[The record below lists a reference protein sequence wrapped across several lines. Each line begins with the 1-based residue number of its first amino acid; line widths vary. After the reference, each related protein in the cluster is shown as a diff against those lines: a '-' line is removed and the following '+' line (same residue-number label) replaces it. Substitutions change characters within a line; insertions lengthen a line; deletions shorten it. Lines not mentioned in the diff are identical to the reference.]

1 MPVIYAR
8 QLNPL
13 LLSGIKRMQPTKPTS
28 TAPAKRTISGFTLVE
43 VLIALIILS
52 VGMLG
57 IAGLY
62 VHS

>member
-1 MPVIYAR
+1 MPSR
-8 QLNPL
+8 QKNM
-13 LLSGIKRMQPTKPTS
+13 IKKDG
-28 TAPAKRTISGFTLVE
+28 GFTLVE

-62 VHS
+62 VQHAGRTYVDVPPPRGNARW